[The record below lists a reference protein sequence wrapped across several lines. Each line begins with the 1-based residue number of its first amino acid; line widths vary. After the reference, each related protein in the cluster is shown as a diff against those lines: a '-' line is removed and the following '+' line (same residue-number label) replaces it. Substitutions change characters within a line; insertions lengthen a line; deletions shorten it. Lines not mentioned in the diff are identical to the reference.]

1 MALGSLSG
9 TYAGALF
16 QEAKVREPRAKP
28 SGPVHLGGPGIPVFC
43 GPSGRSRCPWREE
56 ADLGHDN
63 GWFRRCP
70 PRRLPP
76 ALPSPPPC
84 PKRAS
89 LPALPL
95 DLQGQKVVNDVEGDM
110 SSIKQ
115 LLSIT
120 PPLDG
125 FLKDPST
132 PSTLKAEVMKDV
144 TSRLGL
150 GKLSSNLISVL
161 GESGR
166 LGSLGAVAEDF
177 IKAASGTRGAS
188 NALVTTF
195 EPLTEAQLKTVSSI
209 LADVLGTQTVEIEA
223 KTDASIMGGMIVEVG
238 DKFLDLSTRTKL
250 RNIENAI
257 QSS

>member
-1 MALGSLSG
+1 MLRGLVEVGRKGLQARGISTSTMALGSLSG

-16 QEAKVREPRAKP
+16 QEAK
-28 SGPVHLGGPGIPVFC
+28 S
-43 GPSGRSRCPWREE
+43 
-56 ADLGHDN
+56 
-63 GWFRRCP
+63 
-70 PRRLPP
+70 
-76 ALPSPPPC
+76 
-84 PKRAS
+84 
-89 LPALPL
+89 
-95 DLQGQKVVNDVEGDM
+95 QKVVNDVEGDM
-110 SSIKQ
+110 SSIKS

-120 PPLDG
+120 PTLDG

-132 PSTLKAEVMKDV
+132 PSTVKAEVMKDV
-144 TSRLGL
+144 TARLGL
-150 GKLSSNLISVL
+150 GKLASNLINVL

-166 LGSLGAVAEDF
+166 LGALGEVCEDF
-177 IKAASGTRGAS
+177 MKAASGTRGSS

-209 LADVLGTQTVEIEA
+209 LADVLGTQSVEIEA

-250 RNIENAI
+250 RNIDAAI